1 MLVMED
7 SIKKAYLLGLGAA
20 ALAVETTDKLVKDL
34 VKKGKLDSTEGKTL
48 VKKVLAESR
57 KESARLQKILDQ
69 KIKRTMT
76 RLDVVT
82 RKELKDLEAELNRL
96 SKKVGIKTAKKKK
109 AVKKKRTVKKK
120 ATKRKPAKRRKKR

>member
-1 MLVMED
+1 MED